1 MNRTD
6 YNILNSHELNTTQS
20 LTVCFS
26 VLLFKKIIG
35 QEL

>member
-6 YNILNSHELNTTQS
+6 YNILNSRELNTTQG
-20 LTVCFS
+20 LIGCFF
-26 VLLFKKIIG
+26 VLLFKKILG